1 MDGVKT
7 FYLTD
12 IAFLVSGILLLL
24 MSFFTY
30 NEVVSLGLMCGAM
43 FSFAF
48 LHLTRVERK
57 LDAIY
62 EELMAYEIVEEED
75 E

>member
-7 FYLTD
+7 FYIAD
-12 IAFLVSGILLLL
+12 VAFLFSGILLLF
-24 MSFFTY
+24 MSFFVS

-62 EELMAYEIVEEED
+62 EELMAYEIVEETE